1 MDRRE
6 NECGADTMLG
16 AGPSLAFRGKNFS
29 KRLKMISGLPEALL
43 AVLNGLHWTM
53 ADARHTVGAVA
64 APDGPTVLNGN
75 VVGRAEPDTLA
86 AAGAGVAR
94 RERLRFDKERIENRI
109 HRAAHEAVIK
119 VIAGHRECLAGRDGR
134 DCAVNVRFRPGDDL
148 PRLLRLGRIEHG
160 NVILGHDDLR
170 RTHIGELFFPT
181 KRMVIF
187 GGIAD
192 LAAAGHDEPRLP
204 GPKELR
210 PTQPV
215 LHQTGDAPG
224 IGGRDDHQ
232 VLICLDW

>member
-1 MDRRE
+1 M
-6 NECGADTMLG
+6 NEGPIPCVVSAPRWRLG
-16 AGPSLAFRGKNFS
+16 EEKFS
-29 KRLKMISGLPEALL
+29 KHLEMISGFPDALF
-43 AVLNGLHWTM
+43 AVLNGLRRTM
-53 ADARHTVGAVA
+53 TDTRHAVGAVA
-64 APDGPTVLNGN
+64 APDRPAVLNGN

-134 DCAVNVRFRPGDDL
+134 DCAVNVWLRLGNNL
-148 PRLLRLGRIEHG
+148 PRLLRLGRVEHG

-170 RTHIGELFFPT
+170 RTHIGELFFLT

-210 PTQPV
+210 PAQPV
-215 LHQTGDAPG
+215 FHQTGNAPSV
-224 IGGRDDHQ
+224 GGCDNH
-232 VLICLDW
+232 